1 MMCATR
7 PPSGHTQ
14 RVQHKSRRH
23 LLRFPILLGVL
34 GVLAACTSDSDGAT
48 PATAAPAVSAPA
60 TDAPADIPSTEAPP
74 ATEPPADT
82 SDDPVANSLTVLDN
96 ANNTLSAQLD
106 FELGQPAIITV
117 TAVSGDHSV
126 ELPPTA
132 QASDVVTIPLVGMR
146 SDRTYTISAA
156 LSDVDGT
163 DLDVLA
169 AEFTTGS
176 IPDRFVPYVFESDL
190 SRSSPGYT
198 IIEMQELL
206 DPASATPARPF
217 DQFQYLIAV
226 DSEGEV
232 VWYYQN
238 GPVIGA
244 VEQTVDGN
252 FTSIYWPNG
261 VREFDMLGNEVGEWL
276 VPIDAEATA
285 DVEATLDDAPDSI
298 PGGTGLDAVEP
309 IPLITDDFALIH
321 HEAQR
326 TVDGNFLALSATSHD
341 LTDEQ
346 RAAFCPGDDLPFNVL
361 SDVAVEFTPE
371 GEILR
376 TWDLWDVIDVD
387 AVPGDEMCNAFFAVD
402 GARDWTHANAVVYD
416 ADRDAVIFSAR
427 HTSQVVAMPHGDD
440 FGPQTDLLW
449 TFGDNGTLPL
459 TGDGPRYQH
468 AVEVQDDGSILLY
481 DNGNGRPGTDPTDPE
496 NPPYSR
502 AVLYDVD
509 DRSDDPADWQVTQL
523 WEHRADDLDGL
534 PLFAAFIGDA
544 DRVSNGNVL
553 ITHGGTDFMNPT
565 SFLHTRILE
574 VVPDGTSGGDIVWQF
589 DAGAPGQFVATYRA
603 ERIDS
608 FYVGPEWA
616 PLD

>member
-1 MMCATR
+1 MVR
-7 PPSGHTQ
+7 IP
-14 RVQHKSRRH
+14 
-23 LLRFPILLGVL
+23 LLLGVL
-34 GVLAACTSDSDGAT
+34 GCLAACTSDSDGAA
-48 PATAAPAVSAPA
+48 PADSAPETAAPTV
-60 TDAPADIPSTEAPP
+60 IPSTEAAP
-74 ATEPPADT
+74 ATEPPTDLTDESARNT
-82 SDDPVANSLTVLDN
+82 LTVLDN

-106 FELGQPAIITV
+106 FELGQPAIITI
-117 TAVSGDHSV
+117 TAVSGDHAV

-132 QASDVVTIPLVGMR
+132 QAIDTVSIPLVGMR
-146 SDRTYTISAA
+146 SDRTYEISAA
-156 LSDVDGT
+156 LSTADGT
-163 DLDVLA
+163 DFDVLD

-176 IPDRFVPYVFESDL
+176 VPDRFVPYEFESDL
-190 SRSSPGYT
+190 SRASAGYT
-198 IIEMQELL
+198 IIEIQELL

-226 DSEGEV
+226 DNEGEI

-244 VEQTVDGN
+244 VEQTVDGT
-252 FTSIYWPNG
+252 FSSIYWPNG
-261 VREFDMLGNEVGEWL
+261 IREFDMLGNEIGEWI
-276 VPIDAEATA
+276 VPVDAETAA
-285 DVEATLDDAPDSI
+285 DVETTLDDAPDSI
-298 PGGTGLDAVEP
+298 PGGTNLNAVDP
-309 IPLITDDFALIH
+309 IPLISEDFNLIH

-326 TVDGNFLALSATSHD
+326 TVDGNYLALSATSHD

-346 RAAFCPGDDLPFNVL
+346 RAAICPGDDLPFNAL

-376 TWDLWDVIDVD
+376 TWDLWDVIDID
-387 AVPGDEMCNAFFAVD
+387 DVPGEEMCNAFFAVD

-416 ADRDAVIFSAR
+416 PDRDAVIFSAR
-427 HTSQVVAMPHGDD
+427 HTSQVIAMQHGEDL
-440 FGPQTDLLW
+440 GPQTELLW

-481 DNGNGRPGTDPTDPE
+481 DNGNGRPGTDPADPE

-502 AVLYDVD
+502 AVLYAVA
-509 DRSDDPADWQVTQL
+509 DRSDVPADWQVTQL
-523 WEHRADDLDGL
+523 WEHRTDDVDGE

-553 ITHGGTDFMNPT
+553 ITHGGADFMNPT
-565 SFLHTRILE
+565 SFLHTRIIE
-574 VVPDGTSGGDIVWQF
+574 VVPDGPSGGDIVWQF

-608 FYVGPEWA
+608 FYIGPEWA
-616 PLD
+616 PLG